1 MSSRR
6 QEGSVEQVGL
16 SFQPGEK
23 EWQMLKGVYNGW
35 SDLTAAEL
43 DITYPVQ
50 IIKQSVISSYDFIDH
65 ISESLKIL
73 DMCTTPPA
81 WLT

>member
-1 MSSRR
+1 
-6 QEGSVEQVGL
+6 
-16 SFQPGEK
+16 
-23 EWQMLKGVYNGW
+23 MLKGVYNGW

-73 DMCTTPPA
+73 DMCTMPPA
-81 WLT
+81 